1 MLDIG
6 WTELLIIGIVALIVV
21 GPKDLPGLFRN
32 LGRFMARIRSMG
44 RDFQRAMENA
54 ADESG
59 VKDVAREFK
68 DAASSKDLGVDEL
81 SEVAK
86 GPKHWKS
93 RMKSGLKPD
102 APTAEETAEA
112 AAPEAPAGPAE
123 LGTTA
128 GEAGRDTAPGDPASR
143 GPETEKLARSRAAES
158 AARREQAAARR
169 DAVRAR
175 KTAAEAAGARRA
187 TGPQDDAPQDDA
199 PQSAPKDEPG
209 GPKQGDA

>member
-32 LGRFMARIRSMG
+32 LGKFMARIRSMG

-68 DAASSKDLGVDEL
+68 DAASGKDLGVDEL
-81 SEVAK
+81 KDVAK

-93 RMKSGLKPD
+93 KVKAGLKGDEPSD
-102 APTAEETAEA
+102 EEAAEA
-112 AAPEAPAGPAE
+112 TEPEAPSKPR
-123 LGTTA
+123 GT
-128 GEAGRDTAPGDPASR
+128 
-143 GPETEKLARSRAAES
+143 ETEKLAKSRAAES
-158 AARREQAAARR
+158 AERRAQAAARR
-169 DAVRAR
+169 DAA
-175 KTAAEAAGARRA
+175 KAGKADADKAGGKDSGNAGKSTPAADGDAAPTPPDETAQG
-187 TGPQDDAPQDDA
+187 GSKQDDA
-199 PQSAPKDEPG
+199 
-209 GPKQGDA
+209 